1 MLSFSGNL
9 VKVNEKGGIDNLPL
23 VKPISHL
30 LLSARELTF
39 LKALCRSFLKPKP
52 YVMG

>member
-1 MLSFSGNL
+1 MLSFSGDL

-23 VKPISHL
+23 ARPISHL

-39 LKALCRSFLKPKP
+39 LKALCRSLLKPKP
-52 YVMG
+52 FVTG